1 MCNEARLDELQ
12 RKLEL
17 LQEAIDEIRAIH
29 LGLEQHVIRTVATS
43 RVVVE
48 LVKEA

>member
-12 RKLEL
+12 QQVEQ
-17 LQEAIDEIRAIH
+17 LQEAVDEIRAVY
-29 LGLEQHVIRTVATS
+29 LGLEQHVIHATATL

-48 LVKEA
+48 LVRGS